1 LPDGTP
7 DRSLPTRVLLACSGL
22 DHARRGYETF
32 ARECFEALRD
42 DPRLDLELVKGSGA
56 RGYRERALFTL
67 RRDGALA
74 QAMGRAFGFRP
85 FRLEALAFA
94 FAMYPL
100 LVRRRPELVY
110 LSEWDTAV
118 GLAKLRSLTRQ
129 QFRLLLCNGGFASS
143 GFEHLDRVQELTPA
157 ALEFVLA
164 QGADPRRHF
173 ALPLGFAIDPV
184 PRTLSADDR
193 SALRRRLGLPRERTI
208 WISVAALNHSHK
220 RLGYLID
227 EAASLQPPRPFL
239 LLVGEPDDETPA
251 LRALAADRLEA
262 DGYDFRTVSPGEV
275 PLLLRASD
283 VFMLASLAE
292 MQGRAAVEAMAQGL
306 PCVVHDSP
314 VMQFAVGEHGIRID
328 MRSKGALADALSH
341 TELPT
346 DGESAASRHR
356 HVYERFSWDRLRTQ
370 YVRAIVASARDREAK
385 TTVSSSTA
393 EKVSR

>member
-1 LPDGTP
+1 
-7 DRSLPTRVLLACSGL
+7 
-22 DHARRGYETF
+22 
-32 ARECFEALRD
+32 
-42 DPRLDLELVKGSGA
+42 
-56 RGYRERALFTL
+56 
-67 RRDGALA
+67 
-74 QAMGRAFGFRP
+74 
-85 FRLEALAFA
+85 
-94 FAMYPL
+94 
-100 LVRRRPELVY
+100 
-110 LSEWDTAV
+110 
-118 GLAKLRSLTRQ
+118 
-129 QFRLLLCNGGFASS
+129 
-143 GFEHLDRVQELTPA
+143 VQELTPA

-283 VFMLASLAE
+283 VFVLASLAE